1 MDLLAIVSAQFL
13 FLLLRP
19 GSYWFLDVALSIL
32 AADHKA
38 DLSRGV
44 GWNGSVCVFGDWE
57 DLLAIFLELG
67 NKLEM
72 EPLVLSCQKRLV
84 GNVKFPPL
92 LCQRW
97 IVIAAAREFDKN
109 MSTVLGWEGA
119 YNLVW

>member
-1 MDLLAIVSAQFL
+1 MDLLAIISAQFL

-19 GSYWFLDVALSIL
+19 GSYWLLDVALSIL
-32 AADHKA
+32 AADHEA
-38 DLSRGV
+38 NLSRGV
-44 GWNGSVCVFGDWE
+44 GWDGSVCVFGDWE

-72 EPLVLSCQKRLV
+72 KPLVLSCQKRLV

-97 IVIAAAREFDKN
+97 IVIAAAREF
-109 MSTVLGWEGA
+109 
-119 YNLVW
+119 